1 MGGTTEICGNTTG
14 RDSEL
19 QLQSGEF
26 KVFFRSSD
34 NNNNHRGFV
43 MLIICFQP
51 SEADFKGTFD
61 KVLNCD

>member
-19 QLQSGEF
+19 QLQEF

-51 SEADFKGTFD
+51 MEADFKGTFD